1 MLTEH
6 LTRKRN
12 RRANEVGGSGS
23 VVVGEELN
31 PSSTPY
37 VPLDVTPL
45 MIVYPISD
53 YDDEEVVE
61 TASVEV
67 DVVSGSYFIN
77 TIEIKINVVGGL
89 MKLVVKN
96 MKNVV
101 ECVK

>member
-1 MLTEH
+1 ML
-6 LTRKRN
+6 L
-12 RRANEVGGSGS
+12 
-23 VVVGEELN
+23 
-31 PSSTPY
+31 
-37 VPLDVTPL
+37 TPL
-45 MIVYPISD
+45 CARLGNLTQD